1 MHTHNYW
8 ELWMN
13 LEKKWILRFIGKLS
27 FGKYEDEKVRTQKSL
42 QNIIHFSTH
51 IYSSFSLYAINS
63 TLWTSMKASL
73 SVLLK

>member
-1 MHTHNYW
+1 MHMHNYW

-13 LEKKWILRFIGKLS
+13 LEKSQFCVSLESWVLASMKMK
-27 FGKYEDEKVRTQKSL
+27 KVRTQKSL